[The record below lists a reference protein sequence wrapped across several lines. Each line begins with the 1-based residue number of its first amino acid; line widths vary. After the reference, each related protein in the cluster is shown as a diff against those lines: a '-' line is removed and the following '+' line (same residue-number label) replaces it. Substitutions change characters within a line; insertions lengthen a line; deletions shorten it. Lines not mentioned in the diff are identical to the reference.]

1 MPWAAVVFGW
11 PAAIVS
17 ILLGALGLMS
27 GRWTWVVAGALVGS
41 PFLLYLSLTPRFGWV
56 AMLVAAS
63 YVGAAVAAYRQR
75 RRQAWL
81 LFAPMLMLVAYVAS
95 VVGATQSR

>member
-11 PAAIVS
+11 PAAIAS
-17 ILLGALGLMS
+17 IFLGVLGLMS
-27 GRWTWVVAGALVGS
+27 GRWKWVVGGALAGS

-56 AMLVAAS
+56 AVLVAAS
-63 YVGAAVAAYRQR
+63 YAGAVVATYRQR

-81 LFAPMLMLVAYVAS
+81 LFAPMLMLVAYVAA
-95 VVGATQSR
+95 VVEAAQFR